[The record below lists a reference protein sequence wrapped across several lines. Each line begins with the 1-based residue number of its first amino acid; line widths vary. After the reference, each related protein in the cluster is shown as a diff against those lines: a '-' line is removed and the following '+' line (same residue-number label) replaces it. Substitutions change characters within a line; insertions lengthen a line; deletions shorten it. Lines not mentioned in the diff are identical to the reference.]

1 MTQHRN
7 VISDWQLLQAG
18 RRIMEVLQFSKHRAG
33 VTTVSMSGLRE
44 ASRLARSLPACT
56 LTWGDVDQIGDRIER
71 WTQSEAFAS
80 ARDRHL
86 R

>member
-1 MTQHRN
+1 MKMFLTRIGFNSKAVVTGDVTQ
-7 VISDWQLLQAG
+7 VDLPPG
-18 RRIMEVLQFSKHRAG
+18 KV
-33 VTTVSMSGLRE
+33 SGLRE